1 MTEEKTTNI
10 PEDVAAIEAPALP
23 YTIHANLSSYRKRL
37 GVLPIILAVLV
48 LVIFGARFGFVGLA
62 IMAVGVALLIFVILR
77 ILGGR
82 TLTVTSEGL
91 ERATPFFGTRRVAF
105 GDIDGVKVFINYVE
119 GTFGAVP
126 RVGVAV
132 KNAGPIT
139 LNGLYWPAEE
149 LDKLL
154 AIFRAH
160 TINADY
166 YAEPANYNMIAKQF
180 PAYAS
185 GFERHPW
192 LIAWGVVIG
201 IVVVVTAA
209 VLIFR

>member
-1 MTEEKTTNI
+1 MTEEEAPII
-10 PEDVAAIEAPALP
+10 PEEVAAIEAPALP
-23 YTIHANLSSYRKRL
+23 YAIHANLNSYRKRL
-37 GVLPIILAVLV
+37 GIFPIVLAAIVLI
-48 LVIFGARFGFVGLA
+48 IFGARFGIVGLV
-62 IMAVGVALLIFVILR
+62 IMAVVVALLIFAILR

-82 TLTVTSEGL
+82 TLTVTNEGI
-91 ERATPFFGTRRVAF
+91 ERTTPFFGTRRVAF

-119 GTFGAVP
+119 GMFGAVP

-132 KNAGPIT
+132 KNGAPVS
-139 LNGLYWPAEE
+139 LNGLYWPPEE

-160 TINADY
+160 NVNAQY
-166 YAEPANYNMIAKQF
+166 YGEPANYSMIAKQF

-192 LIAWGVVIG
+192 LIAWAVVLG
-201 IVVVVTAA
+201 TVGVVTAA
-209 VLIFR
+209 VLIFQ